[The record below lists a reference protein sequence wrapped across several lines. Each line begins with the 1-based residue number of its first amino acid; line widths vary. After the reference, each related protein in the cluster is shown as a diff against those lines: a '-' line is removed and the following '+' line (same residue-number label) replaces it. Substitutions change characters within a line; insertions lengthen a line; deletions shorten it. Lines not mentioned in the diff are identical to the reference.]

1 MTMSGTSSPFAD
13 TLAKIITVIFHPLLM
28 PLYGLLIIF
37 SAPTLFGYLP
47 FVQKK
52 VIVLILST
60 NNILLPL
67 SLLPYLKWRK
77 LISSWS
83 INERS
88 ERIIPMALTSFF
100 YFVTVYVVVTLQHTS
115 VYKGIYPLYRA
126 ALICSHYLKFLVENF
141 NPFSGSRGADINDIY
156 TFNKDAHATDGIHDL
171 INSYVRTGNF
181 VKIAAQLT

>member
-1 MTMSGTSSPFAD
+1 MTMSGISHPFAD

-67 SLLPYLKWRK
+67 SLLPYLKWRRV
-77 LISSWS
+77 ISTWT

-100 YFVTVYVVVTLQHTS
+100 YFVTLYIVLKYSIPVVY
-115 VYKGIYPLYRA
+115 
-126 ALICSHYLKFLVENF
+126 
-141 NPFSGSRGADINDIY
+141 
-156 TFNKDAHATDGIHDL
+156 
-171 INSYVRTGNF
+171 
-181 VKIAAQLT
+181 